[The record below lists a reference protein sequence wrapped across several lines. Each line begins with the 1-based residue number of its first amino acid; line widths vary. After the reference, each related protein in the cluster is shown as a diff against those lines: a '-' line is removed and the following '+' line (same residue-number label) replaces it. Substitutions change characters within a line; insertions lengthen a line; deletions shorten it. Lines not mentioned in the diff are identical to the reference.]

1 MLVSL
6 DTIFLFFFQTTEYNS
21 YYYLIWLQ
29 VDKAQAMEKLEAAK
43 PALEEAEAAL
53 NTIKPAHISTVR
65 KLAKPPHLIMRIMD
79 CVLLLFQRRLEMTSL
94 DPEKPSPKP
103 SWPDALKLMGGST
116 FLKDLLSFSK
126 VSLQLFALGC
136 FFKGSALYLIHAL
149 LITQ

>member
-1 MLVSL
+1 MLSIIPLPVNFAF
-6 DTIFLFFFQTTEYNS
+6 IFNIPWSVVRIKPFSHVCVNQ
-21 YYYLIWLQ
+21 Q

-79 CVLLLFQRRLEMTSL
+79 CVLLLFQRHLETTSL

-103 SWPDALKLMGGST
+103 SWPDALKLLGSST

-126 VSLQLFALGC
+126 VNLSYKVF
-136 FFKGSALYLIHAL
+136 ID
-149 LITQ
+149 